1 MEASG
6 LSVFR
11 KLDLNLATRALIAPL
26 YVTNQCL
33 KKRESKEFEHHRLS
47 EGPMQKSMSAIVIFI
62 LAVCS
67 LPAAAGPEPR
77 KAPELSFYD
86 RSGKAISL
94 SKFKGKVVV
103 LEFLFVRSMHC
114 ARVAQTLNK
123 LNNDLSSR
131 GVQSL
136 GVAFSAPQ
144 SEADAV
150 TVDNFIQSLG
160 LAYPVG
166 YTNKEDIDKFL
177 ERGKYDVLSIPQVII
192 IDRAGVIRA
201 QSGARPGDPKLED
214 ENALRTLLE
223 TLLKEN
229 APKEVAARSAKA
241 VSKR

>member
-1 MEASG
+1 MEASD
-6 LSVFR
+6 LSVFH
-11 KLDLNLATRALIAPL
+11 KLGLSRARRALIVPL
-26 YVTNQCL
+26 VLRTTVTEQKS
-33 KKRESKEFEHHRLS
+33 KKS
-47 EGPMQKSMSAIVIFI
+47 ERDGRRRGLMQKSMSAIVIFI
-62 LAVCS
+62 LA
-67 LPAAAGPEPR
+67 AATAGSEPR

-86 RSGKAISL
+86 RSGKALSL
-94 SKFKGKVVV
+94 SSFKGKVII

-123 LNNDLSSR
+123 LSNDLSSR

-150 TVDNFIQSLG
+150 TVENFIQSLR

-166 YTNKEDIDKFL
+166 YTNKEDVDKFL
-177 ERGKYDVLSIPQVII
+177 ERGKYDVLTIPQVVI

-214 ENALRTLLE
+214 ENSLRALLDV
-223 TLLKEN
+223 LLKETPPQEKLVSS
-229 APKEVAARSAKA
+229 PKAASR
-241 VSKR
+241 

>member
-1 MEASG
+1 
-6 LSVFR
+6 
-11 KLDLNLATRALIAPL
+11 
-26 YVTNQCL
+26 
-33 KKRESKEFEHHRLS
+33 
-47 EGPMQKSMSAIVIFI
+47 MQKSI
-62 LAVCS
+62 LAIIILTLAACS
-67 LPAAAGPEPR
+67 LAVPAAPVPR

-94 SKFKGKVVV
+94 SNFQGKVVA

-131 GVQSL
+131 GFQSI

-144 SEADAV
+144 SEANAA
-150 TVDNFIQSLG
+150 TVGNFVQSLR

-166 YTNKEDIDKFL
+166 YTDKEDVDRFL
-177 ERGKYDVLSIPQVII
+177 DRGKYDVLNIPQVVI

-214 ENALRTLLE
+214 ENSLRGLLDS
-223 TLLKEN
+223 LLKEKAPP
-229 APKEVAARSAKA
+229 APKK
-241 VSKR
+241 